1 MSKCFGRNQKRKMK
15 AEMTSLKAEVLELRL
30 SCNRNSNEVFYMR
43 GVFEELRQ
51 KLGRYFSGLPAQ
63 ELMIFKDEVSPNFFR
78 MIMERYNPWPFDRA
92 SSEMIGGVST
102 ILDLHVASAEVFKD
116 YLGRQHHIYLKTPEG
131 KVGYAFTPQVIGD
144 MTSEQLARHV
154 SFILAGKL
162 KTLYPKGVY
171 R

>member
-1 MSKCFGRNQKRKMK
+1 MSNRFGRNQKRKLK
-15 AEMTSLKAEVLELRL
+15 AEMTSIKAEVVELRR
-30 SCNRNSNEVFYMR
+30 SCDNSGDEVFYMR

-63 ELMIFKDEVSPNFFR
+63 ELMILKDEVDPNFFH
-78 MIMERYNPWPFDRA
+78 MVMERYNPWIFERA
-92 SSEMIGGVST
+92 AYEMRDGVGT

-116 YLGRQHHIYLKTPEG
+116 DMGRQHHVYLKTPAG
-131 KVGYAFTPQVIGD
+131 RVGYAFTPQVIED
-144 MTSEQLARHV
+144 MPAEQLARHV